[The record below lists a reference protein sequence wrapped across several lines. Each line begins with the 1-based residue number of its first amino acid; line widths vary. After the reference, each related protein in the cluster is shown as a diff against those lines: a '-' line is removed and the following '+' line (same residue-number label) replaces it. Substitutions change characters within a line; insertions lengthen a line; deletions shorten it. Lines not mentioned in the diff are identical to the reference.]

1 MILDIFFLHNRGRAF
16 ICYEIAILFGATSGP
31 TFSGFIAGTSTWM
44 VCFWWTVPL
53 LAITAMLVFVFA
65 EETGFDRERGVIPVD
80 IPRGFTKSRIATFF
94 PGSAVVT
101 VPSGGDIV
109 GDLSIRSSGYYY
121 IVGRVTD
128 VALIYRSRVL

>member
-53 LAITAMLVFVFA
+53 LAITAISVFIFA
-65 EETGFDRERGVIPVD
+65 EETGFDRERGVMPID
-80 IPRGFTKSRIATFF
+80 IPRGFLKSRVAIFF
-94 PGSAVVT
+94 PGTAVVA

-109 GDLSIRSSGYYY
+109 SGSSIRSS
-121 IVGRVTD
+121 
-128 VALIYRSRVL
+128 IYRFSINLMIHR